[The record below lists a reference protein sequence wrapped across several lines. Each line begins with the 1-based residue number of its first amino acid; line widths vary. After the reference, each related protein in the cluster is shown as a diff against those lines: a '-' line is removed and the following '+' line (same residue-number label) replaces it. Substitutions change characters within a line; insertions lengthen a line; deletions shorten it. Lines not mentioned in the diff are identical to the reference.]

1 MATVAPARVLRGFGR
16 AARGHWAG
24 LGSGVIT
31 AGLMYTALGRS
42 FGLVLQVRR
51 NAGGG
56 VR

>member
-31 AGLMYTALGRS
+31 AKLMYTALGRS